1 MKTSLKL
8 LSHRKNSNGESPL
21 FVRVRGKNS
30 QGKFVETSINTD
42 LDVDP
47 KHFDKGVLKSKIP
60 NYTDKLRI
68 INSIIDQVNSIIG
81 ESKEE
86 GIEPTPQ
93 YIKVQYEKRKELKQ
107 IRTEV
112 ETPQMKDDHQF
123 WKVWE
128 EYWKTKKNTSYGYR
142 KTINTTK
149 NHLKGFEEFT
159 KRTLTFDYI
168 LLKTIVFQGELN
180 DYLWNQ
186 KNHSNSYVNKLYDN
200 LSGFFHF
207 SHKMGYIRRKPDLKT
222 QQELEK
228 DEKIYLNTEEVIKLF
243 NWNKFDYEEG
253 KESELLNNKHIT
265 IIEEPLLGSNS
276 KKYGGVLKVTNWELV
291 KYIFLFQNCIG
302 CRIGDIPHFKVNN
315 LELNSETQI
324 LTWIQQ
330 KTDKRVQV
338 PLNDMGGFIFKKF
351 SSGKSRSQNLFPKIS
366 QSKFNKQLK
375 YLCRETGFLNRL
387 VSNPKRVGSKVV
399 DTEEKPLWELISSH
413 GGRRGFVKNSIDLG
427 KMDYRTIMK
436 LSGHKTF
443 SEFSKYISVT
453 GEDVQKIR
461 DLYKVDNKT
470 KSKTSN
476 YLVDSYNKLTE
487 GDQRILIGVLE
498 GLLKK

>member
-1 MKTSLKL
+1 VNTSLKL
-8 LSHRKNSNGESPL
+8 DKKFKNSNGESPL
-21 FVRVRGKNS
+21 YVRIRNKNS
-30 QGKFVETSINTD
+30 NGKYSESSISIG
-42 LDVDP
+42 LDISE
-47 KHFDKGVLKSKIP
+47 KHFSKGSITSKTP
-60 NYTDKLRI
+60 NFTDKQRI
-68 INSIIDQVNSIIG
+68 INSVLDLVERIIG

-86 GIEPTPQ
+86 GIVPTPQ

-107 IRTEV
+107 IKTEV

-149 NHLKGFEEFT
+149 NHLKDFEEYT

-168 LLKTIVFQGELN
+168 IFKTIVFQGELN

-186 KNHSNSYVNKLYDN
+186 KNHSNSYVNKLYEN

-207 SHKMGYIRRKPDLKT
+207 SHKMGYIQRKPDLKN
-222 QQELEK
+222 QQVLEK

-243 NWNKFDYEEG
+243 NWNKFDYDESR
-253 KESELLNNKHIT
+253 ESELLENKHIT

-375 YLCRETGFLNRL
+375 YLCRETGFLNRS

-399 DTEEKPLWELISSH
+399 DTQEKPLWELISSH

-461 DLYKVDNKT
+461 DLYKVDSKT
-470 KSKTSN
+470 KSKTTD
-476 YLVDSYNKLTE
+476 YLVDGYNKLTE
-487 GDQRILIGVLE
+487 SDQKIMIGVLE
-498 GLLKK
+498 GLLRK

>member
-1 MKTSLKL
+1 MNTSLKL
-8 LSHRKNSNGESPL
+8 DKKFKNSNGESPL
-21 FVRVRGKNS
+21 YVRIRNKNS
-30 QGKFVETSINTD
+30 NGKYSESSISTG
-42 LDVDP
+42 LDISE
-47 KHFDKGVLKSKIP
+47 KHFSKGSITSKTP
-60 NYTDKLRI
+60 NFTDKQRI
-68 INSIIDQVNSIIG
+68 INSVLDLVERIIG

-112 ETPQMKDDHQF
+112 ETPQMKYDHQF

-243 NWNKFDYEEG
+243 N
-253 KESELLNNKHIT
+253 
-265 IIEEPLLGSNS
+265 
-276 KKYGGVLKVTNWELV
+276 
-291 KYIFLFQNCIG
+291 
-302 CRIGDIPHFKVNN
+302 
-315 LELNSETQI
+315 
-324 LTWIQQ
+324 
-330 KTDKRVQV
+330 
-338 PLNDMGGFIFKKF
+338 
-351 SSGKSRSQNLFPKIS
+351 
-366 QSKFNKQLK
+366 
-375 YLCRETGFLNRL
+375 
-387 VSNPKRVGSKVV
+387 
-399 DTEEKPLWELISSH
+399 
-413 GGRRGFVKNSIDLG
+413 
-427 KMDYRTIMK
+427 
-436 LSGHKTF
+436 
-443 SEFSKYISVT
+443 
-453 GEDVQKIR
+453 
-461 DLYKVDNKT
+461 
-470 KSKTSN
+470 
-476 YLVDSYNKLTE
+476 
-487 GDQRILIGVLE
+487 
-498 GLLKK
+498 